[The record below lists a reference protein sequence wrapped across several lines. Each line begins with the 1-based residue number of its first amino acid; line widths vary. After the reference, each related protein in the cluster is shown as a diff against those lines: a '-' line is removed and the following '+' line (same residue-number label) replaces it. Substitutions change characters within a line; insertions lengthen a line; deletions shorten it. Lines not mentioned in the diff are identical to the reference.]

1 MNLLRSGWVPTALV
15 LAVTVAV
22 LRYYD
27 VSFRETAVFGAS
39 VILGATV
46 PGVLL
51 WRACR
56 GGSRFFA
63 EEVAAGTVLGHAIIV
78 LGYVP
83 ARWAGHPLLVL
94 VWPGATVAAFLV
106 VPALRRFW
114 RGAGNTIRVPASY
127 AWGVA
132 VLIAFTVLSSGSAFF
147 SYHGLASPGY
157 TRPYVDLPFHLGL
170 VGELKHHMPPTY
182 PSVAGEP
189 LYYHW
194 FAYADMAATS
204 WVTGIEPQTLV
215 YRLFLVPILAAS
227 LVLFFAI
234 ARRLTGRWWPGLV
247 ALGIAFLA
255 WAPTP
260 YVWAPSLGANV
271 LSCDESPWY
280 SPTQGF
286 GVMLF
291 APVVLLLVDILRRP
305 RSGAGPWTLFVTLL
319 MAVMG
324 GKAIFLPILLA
335 GLSVVVIATM
345 VAQWRLHRPA
355 LVAILAAMP
364 SMLIAQFVLFGG
376 TSDGMDVHPGSA
388 FGSIA
393 TEAASTPDPSV
404 ALVALVALLSV
415 FGRVCI
421 WAGVFGLTVRRRTF
435 CDPPILLILGMSVAG
450 VGASMILRF
459 PGSSQLFFFGG
470 VIPYISLAAACGL
483 ATIFRE
489 RITPGFRV
497 ALLSTAGGGVVAFL
511 AVRELDGSTRPTA
524 DVAVLRMLGP
534 FVALVAITGVFVVVL
549 AMLGRRRRVL
559 RPLSPA
565 FIVAFFTGIALPAS
579 LLHVRQMWQGAAGA
593 TPPALEKTTISSGT
607 LEAGRWL
614 RDHSRPDDLV
624 ATNSVCTAVVGK
636 CDVRNFFSVSA
647 YTERRVLVE
656 NWQFSAR
663 THAETV
669 KRNIPDDGEGS
680 MIPFWD
686 RRRLA
691 DNNAAF
697 HRPSSEAV
705 RRLHDAYGVRWLFV
719 DKSYNRPAPGL
730 GRFARLRH
738 EAGDCAVYEIPS

>member
-27 VSFRETAVFGAS
+27 VSFRDTAVFGAS
-39 VILGATV
+39 VILGKTV

-83 ARWAGHPLLVL
+83 ARWAGYPLLVL
-94 VWPGATVAAFLV
+94 VWPGVTVAAFLV

-114 RGAGNTIRVPASY
+114 RGAGNTVRVPAPY
-127 AWGVA
+127 AWGTA

-147 SYHGLASPGY
+147 RHHGLAWPGY
-157 TRPYVDLPFHLGL
+157 ARPYVDLPFHLGL
-170 VGELKHHMPPTY
+170 VGELKYHMPPAY

-215 YRLFLVPILAAS
+215 YRLFMLPILAAS

-234 ARRLTGRWWPGLV
+234 GRRLTGRWWPGLA

-260 YVWAPSLGANV
+260 YVWAPSLGAHL
-271 LSCDESPWY
+271 LSPDEVAWY
-280 SPTQGF
+280 SPTHGF

-291 APVVLLLVDILRRP
+291 APVVLLLVDILRQP

-324 GKAIFLPILLA
+324 GKAVFLPILLA
-335 GLSVVVIATM
+335 GLSAVVIATM
-345 VAQWRLHRPA
+345 VAQRRLHRPA
-355 LVAILAAMP
+355 VVAILAAMP
-364 SMLIAQFVLFGG
+364 SVLIAQFVLFGG
-376 TSDGMDVHPGSA
+376 QSDGMIVHPGSA
-388 FGSIA
+388 FA
-393 TEAASTPDPSV
+393 TVAAETASTPDPPV
-404 ALVALVALLSV
+404 ALEALVALLSA

-421 WAGVFGLTVRRRTF
+421 WAGVFGLAVRRKTF

-450 VGASMILRF
+450 VAAGMILRF
-459 PGSSQLFFFGG
+459 PGSSQLFFYNG

-483 ATIFRE
+483 ATVFRE

-497 ALLSTAGGGVVAFL
+497 ALLSAAGGGVVTFL

-524 DVAVLRMLGP
+524 DVAVLRILGP

-549 AMLGRRRRVL
+549 AMLGRRHRVL

-565 FIVAFFTGIALPAS
+565 FVVAFFTGMALPAS
-579 LLHVRQMWQGAAGA
+579 LFHVRQMWQGPAS
-593 TPPALEKTTISSGT
+593 PPLPRTTISSGI

-624 ATNSVCTAVVGK
+624 ATNSVCTNE
-636 CDVRNFFSVSA
+636 CHNRNFFAVSA
-647 YTERRVLVE
+647 YTERRILVE
-656 NWQFSAR
+656 DWGFELK
-663 THAETV
+663 THAEAM
-669 KRNIPDDGEGS
+669 KRNVPDETV
-680 MIPFWD
+680 PFWD

-691 DNNAAF
+691 DNDAAF
-697 HRPSSEAV
+697 HRPSSETV
-705 RRLHDAYGVRWLFV
+705 RRLRDAYGVRWLFV
-719 DKSYNRPAPGL
+719 DRSYDRPAPGL
-730 GRFARLRH
+730 GRFAWLRH
-738 EAGDCAVYEIPS
+738 EAGACAVYEIPN